1 MAKSER
7 GYRLLDP
14 VQGSVKAEPV
24 ELDRQ
29 MSPITAFKA
38 IAYSCLRHFRLNET
52 IFATRQNA
60 AALHQTRVAL
70 RRLRSACSLFKPII
84 RDTEATRLQD
94 ELKWL
99 ASVLGEARNIDV

>member
-1 MAKSER
+1 
-7 GYRLLDP
+7 